1 MIKHRNSC
9 LRVKT
14 GLNQIMTFRNCNTL
28 QNVDHVSHVGHVN
41 LKIFK
46 FLILKS
52 LLILISLYNIAECHL
67 RNFYFAYF
75 VIDKSQN
82 NCILFINLVLVR

>member
-1 MIKHRNSC
+1 
-9 LRVKT
+9 
-14 GLNQIMTFRNCNTL
+14 MTFPNCNML
-28 QNVDHVSHVGHVN
+28 QNVDNVGHVK

-46 FLILKS
+46 ILILKS

-75 VIDKSQN
+75 VIDKSRN
-82 NCILFINLVLVR
+82 NCILFINLVLVQKTDG